1 MRGCCFTV
9 ECRVVIIF
17 TVVVWQESSLSLIII
32 IIIITKSRSC
42 WSQHWSNW
50 VPTVRVY
57 YYGHG
62 CVLLRATAQIYCFP
76 TPVRPRSLFHRRRCH
91 SLPAVPV
98 TTTTTTRRYFI
109 LCVLYTKLF
118 SSPFFLF
125 LFFVILYIIICS
137 GYRVVLLYALCTCK
151 MYVCILR
158 TCYNGSRRLGTNRQ
172 NERIRRDK

>member
-62 CVLLRATAQIYCFP
+62 CVLLLRATAQIYCFP

-98 TTTTTTRRYFI
+98 TTTTTRRYFI

-137 GYRVVLLYALCTCK
+137 GYRVVLLYALCTRI
-151 MYVCILR
+151 YV
-158 TCYNGSRRLGTNRQ
+158 
-172 NERIRRDK
+172 